1 VTLPLLLAAA
11 LLSQAAPVGAP
22 VVSARVVSG
31 GSTVFVQG
39 SEQDDG
45 VREQVVRVLPGA
57 MEAASRFGPL
67 PPVIVLTVHATHA
80 GLESATGR
88 TGIPWMRAW
97 ARVAAVDLQS
107 PRSWSRG
114 RASDRAL
121 GQIIAHELTHC
132 VLFDATG
139 RDGRS
144 RTIPHWF
151 TEGMASVAAGEH
163 HDVANVRG
171 LVGPGPDPRAS
182 PDVAYAT
189 ADRAFRE
196 LLRVAGEEAIRRI
209 LGSLREGRAFHAAFD
224 DAVGTS
230 LARFEGDLGGR
241 LPMLAL
247 SR

>member
-1 VTLPLLLAAA
+1 MTLPLLLAAA
-11 LLSQAAPVGAP
+11 LLSQVAPAGAP
-22 VVSARVVSG
+22 VASARVVSG
-31 GSTVFVQG
+31 GSTVIVQG
-39 SEQDDG
+39 VEQDDA

-67 PPVIVLTVHATHA
+67 PSVVVLTVHATHA
-80 GLESATGR
+80 GLEEATGR

-139 RDGRS
+139 RDGRA

-163 HDVANVRG
+163 HDEANVRG
-171 LVGPGPDPRAS
+171 LAGPGPDPRSS

-196 LLRVAGEEAIRRI
+196 LLRVAGEKAIRRI